1 MASFKRRFFLPPK
14 IFAISNI
21 YLPFPNGVC
30 YNSECRIR
38 AKAEVIDVGVS
49 YNKLFKLLIDKNM
62 KKGEL
67 CEAASVSPSSLAKL
81 RNGENVNTD
90 ILVRICKTLHC
101 EPGDIMEL
109 SCKE

>member
-1 MASFKRRFFLPPK
+1 M
-14 IFAISNI
+14 
-21 YLPFPNGVC
+21 
-30 YNSECRIR
+30 
-38 AKAEVIDVGVS
+38 GVS

-62 KKGEL
+62 KKGDL
-67 CEAASVSPSSLAKL
+67 CEAANVSPSSLAKL

-109 SCKE
+109 SYDDELLAVAERAGEYNARNNN